1 VPTFSAFSAVDDA
14 VEPDRLIRS
23 LADSAT
29 GLAAMKHYMAVAH
42 ALRRPTARSPAPV
55 LDLGCGS
62 GHDLAVLD
70 AVGVPSVG
78 VDPSTVML
86 GAAAE
91 RTRAPLARA
100 TGTQLPFA
108 DGAFAGCWIERVLM
122 HVEHPDAVVAE
133 VVRCLRPG
141 GLLTIFEPDWSSL
154 RVCGS
159 PVPTGWL
166 TVARH
171 PSIGAA
177 VGDLLRA
184 AGCDVVDRVEERS
197 WWTFAD
203 LVRIT
208 DLERSLDRAV
218 ANGQAS
224 DSITRH
230 WLAEHRRRDA
240 AGEFRAEIAK
250 ILWVATTPATAIAAT
265 ATD

>member
-78 VDPSTVML
+78 VDPSAVMV

-91 RTRAPLARA
+91 RTRAPLVRA

-141 GLLTIFEPDWSSL
+141 GLLTIFEPRL
-154 RVCGS
+154 VQ
-159 PVPTGWL
+159 P
-166 TVARH
+166 
-171 PSIGAA
+171 
-177 VGDLLRA
+177 
-184 AGCDVVDRVEERS
+184 AG
-197 WWTFAD
+197 
-203 LVRIT
+203 LRIT
-208 DLERSLDRAV
+208 GPHRLADRRPPPLDRC
-218 ANGQAS
+218 GG
-224 DSITRH
+224 
-230 WLAEHRRRDA
+230 RR
-240 AGEFRAEIAK
+240 
-250 ILWVATTPATAIAAT
+250 PAPGRRL
-265 ATD
+265 